1 MLFVL
6 AVHALL
12 LFMLLT
18 IAAPPEFIRMRSSP
32 LTIDL
37 LPADAG
43 AAERAPKV
51 EREKRPAGGGAP
63 KKAPAEVKPPPLMPV
78 PKTPPM
84 PDLGLLRLTNEELA
98 SVKSTMGTSRR
109 GRGSGQ
115 GKDGEH
121 PGAGAMAEAAAGG
134 GSGGER
140 LFDADWYRK
149 PTRAELATY
158 LPATARQTGW
168 GMIACQ
174 TVEDYRVE
182 NCRELGQAPAGSG
195 FSRAV
200 RQAAWQFR
208 VLPPRLGGRPL
219 IGAWVRIRID
229 YIDGIAKQ

>member
-1 MLFVL
+1 
-6 AVHALL
+6 
-12 LFMLLT
+12 MLLT
-18 IAAPPEFIRMRSSP
+18 IAAPPEFLKMRSRP

-37 LPADAG
+37 LPDNQG
-43 AAERAPKV
+43 ASDRTPEVETKERT
-51 EREKRPAGGGAP
+51 AGGAAP
-63 KKAPAEVKPPPLMPV
+63 KKAQAEVKLPPVIPAPDA
-78 PKTPPM
+78 PPM
-84 PDLGLLRLTNEELA
+84 PDLGLLRLTTEELA

-115 GKDGEH
+115 GKDGERA
-121 PGAGAMAEAAAGG
+121 GAGIDDEAAAGG
-134 GSGGER
+134 GPGGER

-149 PTRAELATY
+149 PTHTELATY

-174 TVEDYRVE
+174 TTEGYRVE

-208 VLPPRLGGRPL
+208 VLPPRIGGRPL

-229 YIDGIAKQ
+229 YIEGIAK